1 MTPPRC
7 QKIQIGAKEFVHLNP
22 ENGLQSLIAPKKRK
36 FTTHLKLS
44 FAAALNSNS
53 EIMNQCARIA
63 LIVYIRFDAYY

>member
-53 EIMNQCARIA
+53 EIMN
-63 LIVYIRFDAYY
+63 